1 MEEVYIAA
9 VARTPIGSFQGALSS
24 LSAVDLG
31 VHTVKGT
38 QAPPILRVKHHLTKT
53 AAIKRSGVPASAVEE
68 VFFGC
73 VLSANVGQN
82 PARQVA
88 RGAGLP
94 ESTVATTVNK
104 VQTPARVVLM
114 RLSICC

>member
-9 VARTPIGSFQGALSS
+9 VARTPIGNFQGALSS

-31 VHTVKGT
+31 VHAVKGT
-38 QAPPILRVKHHLTKT
+38 NAPILRVKHHLTGI
-53 AAIKRSGVPASAVEE
+53 AAINRSGVPASAVEE

-88 RGAGLP
+88 RGAGFP

-104 VQTPARVVLM
+104 VPTPA
-114 RLSICC
+114 